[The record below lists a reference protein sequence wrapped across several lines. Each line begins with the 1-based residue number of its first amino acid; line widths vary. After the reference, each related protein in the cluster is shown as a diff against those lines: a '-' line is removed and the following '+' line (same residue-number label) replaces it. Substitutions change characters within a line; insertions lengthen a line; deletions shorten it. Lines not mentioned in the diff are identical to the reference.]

1 MEGSTEGSM
10 EAEPVL
16 ALPSLLDDLA
26 PGQLSPGWRTASTVG
41 WLGVV
46 IGLFAVHDTA
56 DFIGKPTWWQLHGLG
71 LVPFIIPLIAGGA
84 AYVNW
89 RWTVWVSFIG
99 ALSIG
104 VSALV
109 SRTVAPGAALVE
121 AAIALA
127 VVLLTIACLSGRVRR
142 RVTSA
147 TGAPAA

>member
-1 MEGSTEGSM
+1 M
-10 EAEPVL
+10 EAEPL
-16 ALPSLLDDLA
+16 PLPLLPSLVGDLA
-26 PGQLSPGWRTASTVG
+26 PGQLSPGWRTTSTVG

-46 IGLFAVHDTA
+46 IGLFAIHDTA
-56 DFIGKPTWWQLHGLG
+56 DFIGKPTWWQLHSLG
-71 LVPFIIPLIAGGA
+71 LVPFIIPLIAGGV

-89 RWTVWVSFIG
+89 RWTVWVSFVG

-127 VVLLTIACLSGRVRR
+127 VVLLTIACLAGRVRQ
-142 RVTSA
+142 RVASPTE
-147 TGAPAA
+147 APAAGRRTV